1 MQALQVKLTAKPES
15 VYQYLT
21 FRHFLLYSRS
31 VFTDFHKRLP
41 VTLEFKNEK
50 KVRQLAKYTCC
61 FFFFLNHSAK
71 KLNLIRKFLLKQE
84 SMRVLK
90 SVGQP
95 YTRCSRSK
103 KLAQLWKT
111 LQMPSS
117 FITYSYSC
125 CSYCVRGG
133 VKLATFLLS

>member
-1 MQALQVKLTAKPES
+1 MQVLQVKLTAKPES

-50 KVRQLAKYTCC
+50 KKIVRSSKIHVCV
-61 FFFFLNHSAK
+61 FLNHSLLK
-71 KLNLIRKFLLKQE
+71 KLNLMRKFLLKQE
-84 SMRVLK
+84 SMKVLK

-117 FITYSYSC
+117 FITYSCSC

-133 VKLATFLLS
+133 VKLATFLS

>member
-50 KVRQLAKYTCC
+50 KSKIASKIHVC
-61 FFFFLNHSAK
+61 FFLNHSAK

-117 FITYSYSC
+117 FITYSCSC